1 MVYVVIQTRDVELM
15 ATVIEPRIALVRED
29 RFMTQFAVGDHIFTF
44 FEFKFIVKADR
55 MDV

>member
-1 MVYVVIQTRDVELM
+1 M